1 MPNSVTPTDGS
12 PSGYSVTIET
22 LSANWLSTTHHPS
35 SKMRVL
41 EVEFY
46 PGAAYEYIIIRRD
59 SLTGQKELKLHSLDG
74 GPVHKIPKGI
84 ILNPCIAIADCS
96 VASGTAMVVIRYTNR
111 LELNP

>member
-1 MPNSVTPTDGS
+1 MANAITPANGS

-22 LSANWLSTTHHPS
+22 LSENWLATAHCPS
-35 SKMRVL
+35 YPMRVL

-46 PGAAYEYIIIRRD
+46 PGAAGEYIVVRRD
-59 SLTGQKELKLHSLDG
+59 AIDGQKELLLESIDG
-74 GPVHKIPKGI
+74 GGVHKIPKGI

-111 LELNP
+111 MDLTL